1 MADAAAVAEDATRPR
16 SRAARWWGHA
26 IMVIVVAFATFHLYT
41 ASFGILEGIQQRVIH
56 LAFALVLI
64 FLSRPLGGRRT
75 PGPVDLLMIVA
86 TLASSIYLV
95 YVDEALQLRMGI
107 AYDRDIILGTALVLV
122 LLEATRRATGWALPI
137 IAALSIAYA
146 FVGPYLPRAIGHRG
160 FGLEDVSVTL
170 YLTTEGIFS
179 IPLTVSATYIA
190 LFIILGAVLQGTG
203 AAKFFSELAYSLF
216 GTVRGGPGKVAIVAS
231 GLFGMISGS
240 AVANVASTGVL
251 TIPLMRR
258 TGFSARF
265 AGAVEAV
272 ASSCGQ
278 FMPPI
283 MASAAFVIAETLAIP
298 YLEVAAAALIPAI
311 LYYAALFVTVDLRA
325 AKLGLRGEPRSALPD
340 LRRVVRSGI
349 HLMLVP
355 ATLVVMMAAFGYSP
369 MRAAVYTIAMNV
381 ALFVLHELWM
391 TGSAV
396 ALRAGLIIAGLVAA
410 LIVIDDAA
418 GHPAMLLVLVVALAA
433 LRFLSLEPERRP
445 AAAFVWQRARVLIE
459 ALRAGAMGALD
470 VAVACATAG
479 IIIGMLMLTGMG
491 LRLSGLLVDVAG
503 NSLPLL
509 LVLTMVASLIL
520 GMGVPTLGAYVV
532 LAVLVAPSLVQLG
545 VEPLAAHLFIFYF
558 GVISVITPP
567 VCMGA
572 FAAAAIS
579 GAHPM
584 KTGLTAFRLGITVFI
599 VPYIMVYHPA
609 MILDGTPLEIAQV
622 AVTGLV
628 GAAGLA
634 AALEGYLLRPMRLH
648 ERLLAGAGGILL
660 ITGDLATDIAG
671 AVALGL
677 LLLLQ
682 TTRRGERPAPGA
694 APTQQGRDTA

>member
-1 MADAAAVAEDATRPR
+1 MTETDPPGGG
-16 SRAARWWGHA
+16 ARWWGHA
-26 IMVIVVAFATFHLYT
+26 VTVIAVAFATFHLYT

-56 LAFALVLI
+56 LGFALVLI
-64 FLSRPLGGRRT
+64 FLSRPLGRRST
-75 PGPVDLLMIVA
+75 PGPVDLLLIVA
-86 TLASSIYLV
+86 TLAASAYLV
-95 YVDEALQLRMGI
+95 WVDESLSLRMGI
-107 AYDRDIILGTALVLV
+107 AYDRDIVLGTALIVV

-137 IAALSIAYA
+137 IAALSIVYA
-146 FVGPYLPRAIGHRG
+146 FAGPYLPRAIGHRG
-160 FGLEDVSVTL
+160 FGLEDVAVTL

-278 FMPPI
+278 FTPPI
-283 MASAAFVIAETLAIP
+283 MASAAFVIAETLAVP
-298 YLEVAAAALIPAI
+298 YLEVAAAALVPAV
-311 LYYAALFVTVDLRA
+311 LYYAALFVAVDLRA
-325 AKLGLRGEPRSALPD
+325 ARLGLRGEPRSALPD
-340 LRRVVRSGI
+340 LRGVVRSGI
-349 HLMLVP
+349 HLVLVP

-369 MRAAVYTIAMNV
+369 MRAAIYTIAMNV
-381 ALFVLHELWM
+381 ALFILHELWM

-396 ALRAGLIIAGLVAA
+396 ALRAGLIVVGLVAV
-410 LIVIDDAA
+410 LVVVDDLL
-418 GHPAMLLVLVVALAA
+418 GHPATLLALIAALTA
-433 LRFLSLEPERRP
+433 LRFLSADTRRYP
-445 AAAFVWQRARVLIE
+445 AASFVWQRARVLIE

-509 LVLTMVASLIL
+509 LVLTMIASLIL

-579 GAHPM
+579 GAPPM

-609 MILDGTPLEIAQV
+609 MILEGTPLEIARV
-622 AVTGLV
+622 AVTALI
-628 GAAGLA
+628 GAAALA
-634 AALEGYLLRPMRLH
+634 AALEGHLLRPMPLH
-648 ERLLAGAGGILL
+648 ERALAGAGGLLL
-660 ITGDLATDIAG
+660 ITGDLATDLAG
-671 AVALGL
+671 ATALGL
-677 LLLLQ
+677 LILLQ
-682 TTRRGERPAPGA
+682 ATLRGGRPAPAGT
-694 APTQQGRDTA
+694 APEQGRDTA